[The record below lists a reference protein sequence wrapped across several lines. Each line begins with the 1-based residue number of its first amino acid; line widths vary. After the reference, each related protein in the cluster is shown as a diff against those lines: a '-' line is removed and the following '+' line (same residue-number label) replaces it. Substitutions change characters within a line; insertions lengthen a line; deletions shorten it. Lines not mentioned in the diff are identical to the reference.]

1 MISTLNL
8 KTTWVSALWSACKS
22 IAYLLALLPH
32 SDKFSLAVVDLGH
45 ADQWADGQL
54 EVGVQ
59 LEVGSRLVEAGAQVA
74 HALGIGDAAALQV
87 DIVLGADT
95 VVVRQVY
102 LGVHNVDDSGQAA
115 DMDSSGLGDMDS
127 A

>member
-32 SDKFSLAVVDLGH
+32 SDEFLLAVVDLGH
-45 ADQWADGQL
+45 ADQWADGRL

-59 LEVGSRLVEAGAQVA
+59 LEAGSRLVEAGVQVA
-74 HALGIGDAAALQV
+74 HVLGIGDAAALQV
-87 DIVLGADT
+87 DIVL
-95 VVVRQVY
+95 REC
-102 LGVHNVDDSGQAA
+102 H
-115 DMDSSGLGDMDS
+115 GLPWGFPE
-127 A
+127 

>member
-1 MISTLNL
+1 M
-8 KTTWVSALWSACKS
+8 
-22 IAYLLALLPH
+22 
-32 SDKFSLAVVDLGH
+32 
-45 ADQWADGQL
+45 
-54 EVGVQ
+54 Q